1 MRYLLDTHIWLW
13 MLSSPD
19 RLNRATRD
27 LVENP
32 STELFLSSASAWEIA
47 IKYSIGRLRLPEHP
61 EKYVPARM
69 EITRVKWLA
78 VEGIHALRVA
88 NLPPHHR
95 DPFDRLLVA
104 QSQIE
109 QLPIITV
116 DPALELYD
124 VSLVRAG

>member
-13 MLSSPD
+13 MLSRPQ
-19 RLNRATRD
+19 RLNHRARE
-27 LVENP
+27 LIENP

-47 IKYSIGRLRLPEHP
+47 IKCSIGRLRLPEHP
-61 EKYVPARM
+61 EQYVPARM
-69 EITRVKWLA
+69 QVTRVKWLA
-78 VEGIHALRVA
+78 IEGTHALRVA
-88 NLPPHHR
+88 RLPPHHR

-116 DPALELYD
+116 DPVLGLYD
-124 VSLVRAG
+124 VALVRAG